1 MADLVENMKVVLA
14 DTYAF
19 VIKAENYH
27 WNVEGPNFPQYHKF
41 FGKLY
46 KEVDGSIDVIAEH
59 IRAIGAYAPGS
70 LSRFQE
76 LTTIEDELNIPEA
89 AEMVKRIGAD
99 NDKVL
104 ASLTTAYKAAEEAEE
119 LGLSNFLQDRI
130 EIHKKHGWMIKAT
143 SKV

>member
-89 AEMVKRIGAD
+89 SEMVKRIGAD
-99 NDKVL
+99 NDKVI
-104 ASLTTAYKAAEEAEE
+104 ASLTTAYKSAEEAEE
-119 LGLSNFLQDRI
+119 LGLANFLQDRI
-130 EIHKKHGWMIKAT
+130 DIHKKHGWMIKAT

>member
-70 LSRFQE
+70 LSRFKA

-89 AEMVKRIGAD
+89 AEMLKRIGED

-119 LGLSNFLQDRI
+119 LGLSNFLQGRI